1 MSEIQRE
8 AGMHAGLPLLRA
20 QKKPRRLWKVL
31 LGSICLTI
39 YFILS
44 TAAAV
49 LYGPFENLR
58 RTVIGAVLTSRH
70 PQYIEPFY
78 SAATLKK
85 YRPISIDAMSV
96 GSMQTNN
103 YSQVHDNG
111 IEVVPISTSKYSG
124 SLLIIN
130 DPKRVHVA
138 VTKYLNDVGQTV
150 SDMVKQEGA
159 VAGINAGGFYDIK
172 GHGTGG
178 MPTGPTFSRGKY
190 IGGATGSADALP
202 MIGISKE
209 GALVVGKYKLDDLK
223 TLGISDAVSFGPQ
236 LVKDGQPYLKE
247 SDDSWGIAP
256 RSAIGQR
263 QDGAILLLALSGRG
277 QQGIGAS
284 LLDCEEVMLE
294 NGAIIAGNLDGGY
307 STELYYKNDFL
318 VAPSNPLGERYVATS
333 FIVDG
338 VKGQ

>member
-8 AGMHAGLPLLRA
+8 AGMHAALPLLRA
-20 QKKPRRLWKVL
+20 KKKTGRLWKVL

-39 YFILS
+39 YFIIS
-44 TAAAV
+44 TAATV

-85 YRPISIDAMSV
+85 YQPISIDKMSL
-96 GSMQTNN
+96 GSMTTNN

-111 IEVVPISTSKYSG
+111 VEVVPISTSKYSG

-190 IGGATGSADALP
+190 IGGSNGSADALP

-209 GALVVGKYKLDDLK
+209 GALVVGKYKFDDLK
-223 TLGISDAVSFGPQ
+223 KLGIADAVSFGPQ

-338 VKGQ
+338 VKGN